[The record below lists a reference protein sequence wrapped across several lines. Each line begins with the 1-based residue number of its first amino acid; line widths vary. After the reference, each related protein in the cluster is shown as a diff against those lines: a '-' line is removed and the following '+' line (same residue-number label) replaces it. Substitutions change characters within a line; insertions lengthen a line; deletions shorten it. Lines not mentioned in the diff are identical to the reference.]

1 MGGAMLELH
10 QTLGFCLCENHA
22 RRKLARKGREQS
34 AKFGRE
40 VSEIKIK
47 IRIKI
52 MIGRRERSGE
62 RTDGKIKIKIRI
74 KIRRRERS
82 G

>member
-1 MGGAMLELH
+1 
-10 QTLGFCLCENHA
+10 
-22 RRKLARKGREQS
+22 
-34 AKFGRE
+34 
-40 VSEIKIK
+40 
-47 IRIKI
+47 